1 MLNLPLLL
9 SVFRMIV
16 LPVEFQDRS
25 FSATPDQLE
34 ATVKQAEQYFNRQFG
49 GVTTFEFSL
58 APVTTLSHETAY
70 YGANFSDRK
79 DVNLGDAV
87 REACTQQQGEI
98 NFAQFDND
106 SDGAVDNVFLIA
118 AGTGEDDGGG
128 ESAIWPQQGWLASAG
143 GTINI
148 RGKRIDRFA
157 VCSEGR
163 IGIFCHEFGHV
174 LGLPDFYDTD
184 GEDSGGLCRGLWG
197 TSLMDEG
204 CLQAALPDFGAPEL
218 ELLGI
223 GKGESLAPG
232 HYELAPLRD
241 GQRYLK
247 AATDREDEYFLFACG
262 PGGLY
267 VYHIDRSDNPAG
279 PSARQGREVS
289 AKERWELGEVNDN
302 PDHPCVQLLPANPE
316 ATGLPAFP
324 FPQDGIDGFGSDSP
338 TPMRAW
344 DGRAQGLALTGIRA
358 TAAGGVSFDVIRPLV
373 LTDFSIYQDAA
384 VVRWE
389 VSGALSGIRGF
400 RVSWTDG
407 KETML
412 RDLGPDATSHT
423 LEYLQPRTGYNVSVQ
438 VLLDD
443 GRSYSL
449 SGTFV
454 TKAYREGTFPYIY
467 LSNTQRNL
475 DGSFPVGSKLPL
487 RVFNATEVEEVR
499 WSMDGRAI
507 QPEADGNYTLRRS
520 GLLAAQILHT
530 DGTTETIYKEITVQ

>member
-223 GKGESLAPG
+223 G
-232 HYELAPLRD
+232 
-241 GQRYLK
+241 
-247 AATDREDEYFLFACG
+247 
-262 PGGLY
+262 
-267 VYHIDRSDNPAG
+267 
-279 PSARQGREVS
+279 
-289 AKERWELGEVNDN
+289 
-302 PDHPCVQLLPANPE
+302 
-316 ATGLPAFP
+316 
-324 FPQDGIDGFGSDSP
+324 
-338 TPMRAW
+338 
-344 DGRAQGLALTGIRA
+344 
-358 TAAGGVSFDVIRPLV
+358 
-373 LTDFSIYQDAA
+373 
-384 VVRWE
+384 
-389 VSGALSGIRGF
+389 
-400 RVSWTDG
+400 
-407 KETML
+407 
-412 RDLGPDATSHT
+412 
-423 LEYLQPRTGYNVSVQ
+423 
-438 VLLDD
+438 
-443 GRSYSL
+443 
-449 SGTFV
+449 
-454 TKAYREGTFPYIY
+454 
-467 LSNTQRNL
+467 
-475 DGSFPVGSKLPL
+475 
-487 RVFNATEVEEVR
+487 
-499 WSMDGRAI
+499 
-507 QPEADGNYTLRRS
+507 
-520 GLLAAQILHT
+520 
-530 DGTTETIYKEITVQ
+530 